1 MRLKKKQQ
9 ATRNQHNVL
18 LSIGRFKKTDN
29 IHQGFLN
36 SKFLYPIHM
45 ASSYSSAG
53 KKGANYHVSY
63 VNYYVR
69 NNYLLD
75 Y

>member
-1 MRLKKKQQ
+1 MRLKKTNKQPGINIMYYLVFG
-9 ATRNQHNVL
+9 A
-18 LSIGRFKKTDN
+18 SKKTDN
-29 IHQGFLN
+29 NHQGFLN